1 MMESILRDYVMQF
14 NSDDN
19 ETHKQAISNQDAFA
33 FLLEQIP
40 VFSCPDKE
48 LEKIYYFRWW
58 VYRKHIK
65 QTPVGHIITEFL
77 PSVSWAGPY
86 NSINCPVGYHIREGR
101 WLKDT
106 QSILKEYIDF
116 WLNGTGN
123 AQFYSSWLCWAVWE
137 YCCLKDDMAF
147 AIERLPQLVHFFET
161 REKAQLR
168 SSGLYWSSDNLDG
181 MEYSISGPGLRPTL
195 NSYAWADA
203 VAISHIA
210 AAAGDAALS
219 RDYAQKAAAIK
230 EKMDCLLWD
239 DDFYKT
245 IPQMKDMN
253 EPCPQRPL
261 PAQDVKELVG
271 FLPWYFCLPDKGKEH
286 IFSMLTDPEEFYAS
300 AGLTTAQQK
309 HPRFLEPQPNECHW
323 NGFVWPFATSYA
335 LTAAA
340 NVLRYYP
347 ECGFTKADFYHL
359 LRQYALSHRLIRE
372 DGKEVAWIDENLHP
386 YTGVWDARET
396 LKNWGWLPEK
406 GGIERGKDYNHSLFC
421 DLVLS
426 GLLGI
431 SVENG
436 SFVCDPLIPEDWD
449 YFRVENLW
457 LKGQRYCIVFD
468 RDGKHYGQG
477 KGLQI
482 LQN

>member
-1 MMESILRDYVMQF
+1 MLRSMLRDYVMQF
-14 NSDDN
+14 NHDDE
-19 ETHKQAISNQDAFA
+19 ETFHQAVSNADAYS
-33 FLLEQIP
+33 FLSEQIP
-40 VFSCPDKE
+40 LLECPDKD
-48 LEKIYYFRWW
+48 LEKTYYFRWW

-65 QTPVGHIITEFL
+65 ETPVGHIITEFL
-77 PSVSWAGPY
+77 PSVPWAGPY

-106 QSILKEYIDF
+106 DSILKEYIDF
-116 WLNGTGN
+116 WLSGAGRV
-123 AQFYSSWLCWAVWE
+123 QLYSSWLIWAVWE
-137 YCCLKDDMAF
+137 YCCHKDDISF
-147 AIERLPQLVHFFET
+147 AIERLPQLIDFFEI
-161 REKAQLR
+161 REKEHQR

-210 AAAGDAALS
+210 AAAGDDALS
-219 RDYAQKAAAIK
+219 REYAEKAAAIK
-230 EKMDCLLWD
+230 EKMDSLLWD
-239 DDFYKT
+239 DDFYKA
-245 IPQMKDMN
+245 IPQNKDAVS
-253 EPCPQRPL
+253 P
-261 PAQDVKELVG
+261 PASVADVKELIG
-271 FLPWYFCLPDKGKEH
+271 FIPWFFYLPDKGKEY
-286 IFSMLTDPEEFYAS
+286 IFSMLTDPEEFYAA

-309 HPRFLEPQPNECHW
+309 HPRFLESLPNECHW
-323 NGFVWPFATSYA
+323 NGYVWPFATSYT
-335 LTAAA
+335 LVAAS
-340 NVLRYYP
+340 NVLRKYP
-347 ECGFTKADFYHL
+347 KCDFTKADFYHL
-359 LRQYALSHRLIRE
+359 LRQYALCHRRVRE

-426 GLLGI
+426 GLFGI

-468 RDGKHYGQG
+468 RDGKHYGKG